1 MTRGFKIYIWFDRIF
16 LMTPKRKVKQLYV
29 DLMLL
34 VISLLTLLMSL
45 GFNITLMLGGGLSKN
60 LVKPWA

>member
-1 MTRGFKIYIWFDRIF
+1 MAD
-16 LMTPKRKVKQLYV
+16 VQLYV

-34 VISLLTLLMSL
+34 VISLLTLSMSVGL
-45 GFNITLMLGGGLSKN
+45 NSPLILTQNVVRWIGLVLRFITKLSKN